1 MNMSAENALASNHD
15 SAGHEDEHDASAASA
30 TQAKLSLPQVLAS
43 ARDAIMESTSQWATQ
58 AQALGATAQTRANDL
73 ARATRDQADYQ
84 TQHLRVWYERMR
96 SQYPWLP
103 ATLIGG
109 VCGILAGLA
118 ILGWLGMRSSN

>member
-1 MNMSAENALASNHD
+1 MNMSAENALASNHA
-15 SAGHEDEHDASAASA
+15 SAGHEDKHDASAASA
-30 TQAKLSLPQVLAS
+30 TQAKLAPPQLLAS
-43 ARDAIMESTSQWATQ
+43 ARDTLLESTSQWATQ

-73 ARATRDQADYQ
+73 TRATRDQAGYQ
-84 TQHLRVWYERMR
+84 TQHLRAWFERTR

-103 ATLIGG
+103 AALIGG